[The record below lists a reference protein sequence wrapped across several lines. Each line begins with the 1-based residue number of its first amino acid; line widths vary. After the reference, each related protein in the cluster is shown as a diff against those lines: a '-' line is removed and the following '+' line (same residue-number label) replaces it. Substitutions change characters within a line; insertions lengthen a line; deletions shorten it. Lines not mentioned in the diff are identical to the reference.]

1 MPDSLKN
8 ITLRIGISLCLAL
21 PLIYI
26 IQDKLKKYDGK
37 IEVLKNFST
46 AERVL
51 DLDHDGFTEE
61 LTLGNIDK
69 NLFYGEVWNS
79 KALLGIIN
87 EPANLVK
94 HTLKI
99 KDIDKDSL
107 MDYTYVSY
115 YHDTL
120 FLNSS
125 SLELHKNKLTTHKKC
140 HVVICPL
147 VVEEAKP
154 ESFKSDLVDVD
165 GDGFDDYVFLLSHD
179 FSHRCLY
186 YYNFKRKKLFKSGN
200 EFMLVTDFHK
210 LTIHS
215 KNVILYTTYAN
226 GNIPEKKLRYAAAKF
241 GMDSL
246 HSEKYFSDHNAYIG
260 YLNETLNH
268 VGKPRFK
275 RGFTGMIRA
284 VPVMDK
290 HKLFYY
296 TCETYINEPD
306 SQQIVK
312 ILDENLNTLQLA
324 RMNLP
329 YKNNLYHKY
338 NRMVFQKISIDS
350 VDRIILCGRNDSVY
364 ELDNTLKLNFLMT
377 DPNIKEGSKVKQ
389 MDLDGDGAN
398 ETIFF
403 SPEGLTVF
411 SHGLED
417 KLFIESPGAIN
428 SWVSFDA
435 PGAKETKKGF
445 YLKTEDRKLVFL
457 SYSLNPLYKFRAL
470 FMLLSVLIIYL
481 LIVFIIRSQTKKLE
495 KEKLNLESI
504 IKERTKEISSQ
515 NIELAL
521 RNNMIEEKQ
530 KEILDSIH
538 YAKRIQSAL
547 LANKDLIKKHIPGHF
562 ILFEPKDIVSGDFY
576 WAAEHNGKF
585 YLAVCDST
593 GHGVPGAFMSLLNM
607 GFLSEAIK
615 EKGIEKP
622 NEIFNYV
629 RMRLINSISGE
640 GQKDGMDGILICYDK
655 ENRRLEYASANNS
668 PVLVRHGEV
677 KELEKDRMPVGKG
690 EREQEFKW
698 HTISIEPGD
707 FLYLY
712 TDGYADQFGGPKGK
726 KFKYKQLNQLLL
738 DIGEKPMHEQ
748 FMVLKAKLDEWKGG
762 LEQVDDILLLGIRI

>member
-8 ITLRIGISLCLAL
+8 TVLRIGISLCLAL

-26 IQDKLKKYDGK
+26 INDKLKKYDGK

-69 NLFYGEVWNS
+69 DYFYGEVWNS

-87 EPANLVK
+87 EPANLVR

-99 KDIDKDSL
+99 KDVDKDSL
-107 MDYTYVSY
+107 MDYAYVSY

-125 SLELHKNKLTTHKKC
+125 SLKLHKNKLTRHKKC
-140 HVVICPL
+140 HVFICPL
-147 VVEEAKP
+147 VVEDAKP
-154 ESFKSDLVDVD
+154 ETFKADLVDVD
-165 GDGFDDYVFLLSHD
+165 GDGFDDYVFILSHD
-179 FSHRCLY
+179 YSHRCLY
-186 YYNFKRKKLFKSGN
+186 YYNFKRKKLFKSTN
-200 EFMLVTDFHK
+200 EFMMMTDFQK
-210 LTIHS
+210 LSINS

-226 GNIPEKKLRYAAAKF
+226 GNIPEKKLKYAATKF

-246 HSEKYFSDHNAYIG
+246 HSEKYFTDHNAYIG
-260 YLNETLNH
+260 YLNENLNH
-268 VGKPRFK
+268 VGKPKFK

-284 VPVMDK
+284 IPVTEN

-312 ILDENLNTLQLA
+312 ILDESLNTVLSA
-324 RMNLP
+324 RLILP
-329 YKNNLYHKY
+329 YKNDLYHKF
-338 NRMVFQKISIDS
+338 NRTVFQKITIDSIDR
-350 VDRIILCGRNDSVY
+350 VILCGRNDSVY
-364 ELDNTLKLNFLMT
+364 ELDKTLKLNFLLT
-377 DPNIKEGSKVKQ
+377 DPNIKEGSKVRQ
-389 MDLDGDGAN
+389 LDLDRDGED

-403 SPEGLTVF
+403 SPDGLTVF
-411 SHGLED
+411 SHGLAD
-417 KLFIESPGAIN
+417 KLFLESPGAIN
-428 SWVSFDA
+428 SQVSFDE
-435 PGAKETKKGF
+435 PGHKETKKGF

-457 SYSLNPLYKFRAL
+457 SYSLNPLYKFRIL
-470 FMLLSVLIIYL
+470 FMLLSVLVIYL

-495 KEKLNLESI
+495 KEKRNLELI

-521 RNNMIEEKQ
+521 RNNVIEEKQ

-547 LANKDLIKKHIPGHF
+547 LANKDLIKAHIPEHF

-629 RMRLINSISGE
+629 RMRLVNSISGE

-655 ENRRLEYASANNS
+655 KNLRLEYASANNS
-668 PVLVRHGEV
+668 PVLVRHGEAQ
-677 KELEKDRMPVGKG
+677 ELEKDRMPVGKG
-690 EREQEFKW
+690 EREQEFKL
-698 HTISIEPGD
+698 HTMTIEAGD
-707 FLYLY
+707 SLYLY

-738 DIGEKPMHEQ
+738 EGNTKTMQEQSLILKEKLE
-748 FMVLKAKLDEWKGG
+748 EWKGG
-762 LEQVDDILLLGIRI
+762 LEQVDDILVLGIRI